1 MVWDTEN
8 WKKVARDLKVEY
20 SKLHPSEYPPVS
32 TLVSGCTSSLIILR
46 HNTDQPTLSLP

>member
-20 SKLHPSEYPPVS
+20 SKLHPSEYPPVR
-32 TLVSGCTSSLIILR
+32 TLIGASPDSKI
-46 HNTDQPTLSLP
+46 